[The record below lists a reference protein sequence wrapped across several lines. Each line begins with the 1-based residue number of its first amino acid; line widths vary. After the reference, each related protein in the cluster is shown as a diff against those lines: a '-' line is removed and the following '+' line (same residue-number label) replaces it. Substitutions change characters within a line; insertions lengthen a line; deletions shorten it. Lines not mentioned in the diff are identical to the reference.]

1 MGTHPIF
8 ESDFDCLTEKC
19 FEMSLT
25 GEELSSLVSLTEK
38 SQDHSDVAPSLES
51 LSHSF
56 LQEISS
62 DSLFRVLSG
71 LICLLECDLLSPQAR
86 FAAIT
91 VLLESKQR
99 PESSLNFVTQKL
111 LQDLAKNSNELKFIK
126 HIQNGKREYIRH
138 HSASKMAN
146 IDNLPEP
153 TAAGHQENTKE
164 DSEDERT
171 RLQKSAIS
179 SIIPDPE
186 QFSSSDQDDETL
198 RKTTMHMILC
208 EPNFGK
214 RILDPQFITIPPP
227 LYEGPEDELEWL
239 FPSDGY
245 IFDVEWDD
253 RMCQNNVGV
262 TEVQRLYKVALQR
275 KLENEEEQ
283 KFKEELKNEPK
294 MLDMIGLSDEMLPL
308 LVEYNPMITVEILM
322 IILKNKNKEEIKRYL
337 RQITNIN
344 VTLQSLEVVNR
355 LVTQVE
361 LPSDFIPYYIT
372 RCTKTC
378 EDLEDRLQQGRLVR
392 LVCVFLRALI
402 NNSLFDIKDCSPMLI
417 EVQGFCIQ
425 FSRIREAAGLFRL
438 LKTMDN
444 DKE

>member
-86 FAAIT
+86 FAALT
-91 VLLESKQR
+91 VLLESKKR
-99 PESSLNFVTQKL
+99 PESSVNFVTQKL
-111 LQDLAKNSNELKFIK
+111 LQDLAQNSNELKFIK
-126 HIQNGKREYIRH
+126 HIQNGKREYIRQN
-138 HSASKMAN
+138 SASKMAKL
-146 IDNLPEP
+146 DNLPQP
-153 TAAGHQENTKE
+153 PPDQLDKE
-164 DSEDERT
+164 DPSDDERT

-186 QFSSSDQDDETL
+186 QFSSSD
-198 RKTTMHMILC
+198 
-208 EPNFGK
+208 
-214 RILDPQFITIPPP
+214 
-227 LYEGPEDELEWL
+227 PEDELEWL

-283 KFKEELKNEPK
+283 KFKEEIKNEPK

-337 RQITNIN
+337 GQITNIN

-444 DKE
+444 DKELTANQ